1 MSIESDAKYL
11 TFNQYKKKYGYK
23 YINVWIAENMVD
35 IDRLINS
42 KKPNENET

>member
-23 YINVWIAENMVD
+23 YVNVWIAENMID
-35 IDRLINS
+35 IDKLINS
-42 KKPNENET
+42 KKKSEDET